1 VWPRHHLRADDGLSP
16 VVPPAESSFEKASMR
31 TSAKALA
38 VEPVG
43 KISPQ
48 AWMVAP
54 ETRALL
60 EALCAE
66 GAEVRFIGGCVRDA
80 ILKRQVRD
88 IDIAVSEPPDKVVAL
103 LKNRGLKTV
112 PTGIEHGTIT
122 AVVEK
127 AVFEITTLRVDVESY
142 GRRARVAFTDDWK
155 IDAAR
160 RDFTI
165 NALSCTPEGDIYDYF
180 KGLDDLAHGRIR
192 FVGNPRERIEE
203 DRLRL
208 LRFFRFYAHYG
219 RPPPDPEALAACR
232 EQARSVA
239 LLSGERVRVETFRTL
254 MAPDPADVFQLMQGT
269 GVIEHVLP
277 EATRI
282 DRLRMMSWLDS
293 RAMRF
298 ESVAPDP
305 IRRLAALIET
315 DARGADAI
323 ADRFRMSNEHR
334 RRLTAMMNP
343 EDAIS
348 PGAELRLIRRALH
361 HLGSAT
367 IRDLALLNWADEL
380 ASAGRLPHART
391 EGWIAIIETTEAWTQ
406 KTFPLRGRD
415 VLALGVERGP
425 RVGKLLRAVEA
436 WWEDNDYD
444 PDHAACSEKL
454 QALIEASA

>member
-1 VWPRHHLRADDGLSP
+1 M
-16 VVPPAESSFEKASMR
+16 PPSEPSFEKASLR
-31 TSAKALA
+31 KPAKALTTQ
-38 VEPVG
+38 PVG

-48 AWMVAP
+48 AWMTAP

-60 EALCAE
+60 DALGAG

-88 IDIAVSEPPDKVVAL
+88 IDIAVPEPPDKVMAL
-103 LKNRGLKTV
+103 LKDRGLKAV

-155 IDAAR
+155 MDAAR

-165 NALSCTPEGDIYDYF
+165 NALSCTAEGDIYDYF

-254 MAPDPADVFQLMQGT
+254 MAPDSADVFQLMQGT

-277 EATRI
+277 EAARI
-282 DRLRMMSWLDS
+282 DRLRMMTWLDS

-305 IRRLAALIET
+305 IRRLAGLIET

-334 RRLTAMMNP
+334 RRLAAMMNP
-343 EDAIS
+343 NDPINPDAE
-348 PGAELRLIRRALH
+348 PRLIRRALR

-367 IRDLALLNWADEL
+367 VRDLALLTWADEL
-380 ASAGRLPHART
+380 AAVGRLPHPRT
-391 EGWIAIIETTEAWTQ
+391 EGWIAIIEAADAWTLT
-406 KTFPLRGRD
+406 TFPLRGRD
-415 VLALGVERGP
+415 ALALGVEPGP
-425 RVGKLLRAVEA
+425 RVGELLRAVEA
-436 WWEDNDYD
+436 WWEDNDYR
-444 PDHAACSEKL
+444 PDRLACSEKL
-454 QALIEASA
+454 QALIETSA